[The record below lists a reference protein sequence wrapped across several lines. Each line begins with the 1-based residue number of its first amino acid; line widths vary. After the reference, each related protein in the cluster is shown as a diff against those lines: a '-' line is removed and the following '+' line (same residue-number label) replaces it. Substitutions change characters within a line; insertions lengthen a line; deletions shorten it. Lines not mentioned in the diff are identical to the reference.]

1 VDAVARRSR
10 AVSSS
15 KPEPGNSLERMVGV
29 LDLFEES
36 PSGWTFDR
44 IHSRLGY
51 TRSTLYRYLKILSDA
66 ELLTSLPE
74 TGYTL
79 GPRIVE
85 LDHEI
90 RAHDPI
96 IRASRPVMLE
106 LVREIPGIALLCR
119 SYRNKVL
126 CVHQERSTTEIES
139 TYERG
144 RTMPLLRGAA
154 SRIILANMPVRTIAA
169 LYERQPGEF
178 SAAGLGDALAAIQ
191 DTLKRIRKTG
201 WDQTTGEVT
210 KGITGI
216 AAPIFDDREK
226 VLGSLS
232 ISFAARSMNAKRIM
246 AIAERVMSCA
256 GVVTKAIAQPSRP
269 GRNHGTGRDV

>member
-1 VDAVARRSR
+1 
-10 AVSSS
+10 
-15 KPEPGNSLERMVGV
+15 MVGL

-36 PSGWTFDR
+36 PSGWTFER

-74 TGYTL
+74 AGYTL

-106 LVREIPGIALLCR
+106 LVQEIPGIALLCR

-154 SRIILANMPVRTIAA
+154 SRIILANMPPRTIAA
-169 LYERQPGEF
+169 LYERQPREF
-178 SAAGLGDALAAIQ
+178 SAAGLGAVLTAVQ
-191 DTLKRIRKTG
+191 DNLKRIRKTG

-210 KGITGI
+210 EGITGI

-232 ISFAARSMNAKRIM
+232 ISFATRWMNARRIS
-246 AIAERVMSCA
+246 AIAERVVACA
-256 GVVTKAIAQPSRP
+256 DVVTQAIVRGNRPARTASSR
-269 GRNHGTGRDV
+269 RKSAV

>member
-1 VDAVARRSR
+1 VSR
-10 AVSSS
+10 KKA
-15 KPEPGNSLERMVGV
+15 EPANSLERMVAL
-29 LDLFEES
+29 LDLFEEN
-36 PSGWTFDR
+36 PSGWTFER

-90 RAHDPI
+90 RVHDPI
-96 IRASRPVMLE
+96 IQASRPVMLQ
-106 LVREIPGIALLCR
+106 LVEEVPGIALLCR

-126 CVHQERSTTEIES
+126 CVHQERSTTKIES

-154 SRIILANMPVRTIAA
+154 SRIILANLPARTIAA
-169 LYERQPGEF
+169 LYERQPDEF
-178 SAAGLGDALAAIQ
+178 ASAGLGDTLEAVQ
-191 DTLKRIRKTG
+191 DNLRRIRKAG

-210 KGITGI
+210 EGITGI
-216 AAPIFDDREK
+216 AAPIFDDRAK

-232 ISFAARSMNAKRIM
+232 ISFAANSMNAKRIV
-246 AIAERVMSCA
+246 AIAENVMRCA
-256 GVVTKAIAQPSRP
+256 AAVTKAIAHPQNAARSNGN
-269 GRNHGTGRDV
+269 GRKAKV

>member
-1 VDAVARRSR
+1 VARQTR
-10 AVSSS
+10 AVSSR
-15 KPEPGNSLERMVGV
+15 KPEPGNSLERMVAL

-36 PSGWTFDR
+36 PSGWTFER
-44 IHSRLGY
+44 IHKRLGY

-74 TGYTL
+74 AGYTL

-90 RAHDPI
+90 RIHDPV

-119 SYRNKVL
+119 SYRDKVL

-154 SRIILANMPVRTIAA
+154 SRIILANMPARTIAA
-169 LYERQPGEF
+169 LYERQPREF
-178 SAAGLGDALAAIQ
+178 AAAGLGDTLAKVQEI
-191 DTLKRIRKTG
+191 LKRIRKAG

-210 KGITGI
+210 QGITGI
-216 AAPIFDDREK
+216 AAPVFGERDK

-232 ISFAARSMNAKRIM
+232 ISFPARNTNAKRVV
-246 AIAERVMSCA
+246 AIAERVVACA
-256 GVVTKAIAQPSRP
+256 DAVTRAISQPA
-269 GRNHGTGRDV
+269 GTGTGRSNGRTRKT

>member
-1 VDAVARRSR
+1 MSVRLDERAPINQSVERAARLLSLFT
-10 AVSSS
+10 VEE
-15 KPEPGNSLERMVGV
+15 PELSLAE
-29 LDLFEES
+29 L
-36 PSGWTFDR
+36 TT
-44 IHSRLGY
+44 RLG
-51 TRSTLYRYLKILSDA
+51 TSKATAHRYATALRRA
-66 ELLTSLPE
+66 GLLRASAG
-74 TGYTL
+74 GYTL

-96 IRASRPVMLE
+96 IRASRPLMTE
-106 LVREIPGIALLCR
+106 LVQEVPGIALLCR

-144 RTMPLLRGAA
+144 RTVPLLRGAA
-154 SRIILANMPVRTIAA
+154 SRIILANMPPRTIAV
-169 LYERQPGEF
+169 LYERQPREF
-178 SAAGLGDALAAIQ
+178 AAAGLGGTLAAVQ
-191 DTLKRIRKTG
+191 ESLRRIRKTG

-232 ISFAARSMNAKRIM
+232 ISFASRSMNAKRII
-246 AIAERVMSCA
+246 AIAERVVACA
-256 GVVTKAIAQPSRP
+256 KAVTTAITSGNGAAHSGV
-269 GRNHGTGRDV
+269 TGRKRAV

>member
-1 VDAVARRSR
+1 MARRSR

-36 PSGWTFDR
+36 PSGWTFER

-66 ELLTSLPE
+66 ELLTSLPQ

-119 SYRNKVL
+119 SYRSKVL

-154 SRIILANMPVRTIAA
+154 SRIILANMPARTIAA

-178 SAAGLGDALAAIQ
+178 SAAGLGEALTAVQ
-191 DTLKRIRKTG
+191 DSPETHPQGRAGTR
-201 WDQTTGEVT
+201 
-210 KGITGI
+210 
-216 AAPIFDDREK
+216 PP
-226 VLGSLS
+226 
-232 ISFAARSMNAKRIM
+232 AR
-246 AIAERVMSCA
+246 
-256 GVVTKAIAQPSRP
+256 
-269 GRNHGTGRDV
+269 